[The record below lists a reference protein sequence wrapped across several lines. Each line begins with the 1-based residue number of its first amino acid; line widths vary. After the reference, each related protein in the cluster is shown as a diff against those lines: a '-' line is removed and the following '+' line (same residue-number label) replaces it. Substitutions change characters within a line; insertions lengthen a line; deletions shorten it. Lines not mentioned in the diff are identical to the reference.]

1 MRVKNLKTL
10 SADLDNITGVHDVYF
25 VFRGTDYRVA
35 SWTFTEKGAAP
46 DVSPA
51 PGTPAPGTP
60 APGVTPAPGTPAPTA
75 TPAPTVTP
83 SEDKVSVAKPAI
95 KSVKNVKGKKA
106 KVTLKKKIK
115 GANGY
120 EIRYSLKKT
129 MKSAKK
135 VTIKKANT
143 LTATISKLKKAK
155 TYYVQARAYKT
166 VNGKK
171 YYSSWSGK
179 KKVKIKK

>member
-1 MRVKNLKTL
+1 M
-10 SADLDNITGVHDVYF
+10 
-25 VFRGTDYRVA
+25 
-35 SWTFTEKGAAP
+35 
-46 DVSPA
+46 
-51 PGTPAPGTP
+51 
-60 APGVTPAPGTPAPTA
+60 
-75 TPAPTVTP
+75 
-83 SEDKVSVAKPAI
+83 KV
-95 KSVKNVKGKKA
+95 KKA

-135 VTIKKANT
+135 ATIKKANT
-143 LTATISKLKKAK
+143 LKVTISKLKKSK
-155 TYYVQARAYKT
+155 TYYFQARAYKT
-166 VNGKK
+166 VNGTK